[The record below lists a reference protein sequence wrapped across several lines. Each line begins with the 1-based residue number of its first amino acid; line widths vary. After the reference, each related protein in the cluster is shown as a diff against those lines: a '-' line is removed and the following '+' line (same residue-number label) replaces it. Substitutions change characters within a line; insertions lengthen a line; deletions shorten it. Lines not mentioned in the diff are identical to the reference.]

1 MKSVIR
7 FIVSLLM
14 PIILIGGGGMLM
26 GWGITN
32 EWDYVAWAGIGM
44 IGAGIVW
51 GLILW
56 FWVDSSGW

>member
-1 MKSVIR
+1 MKSAIR
-7 FIVSLLM
+7 FIVTLLM
-14 PIILIGGGGMLM
+14 PVILVAGGGALM

-44 IGAGIVW
+44 IAGGIIW

-56 FWVDSSGW
+56 LWVDAGTW

>member
-1 MKSVIR
+1 MKSFVR

-14 PIILIGGGGMLM
+14 PIILIAGGGMLM

-44 IGAGIVW
+44 LAAGIIW

-56 FWVDSSGW
+56 FWVDAGSW

>member
-7 FIVSLLM
+7 FIVSLFM
-14 PIILIGGGGMLM
+14 PVILVAGGGMVM

-44 IGAGIVW
+44 LAAGIIW
-51 GLILW
+51 GLVLW
-56 FWVDSSGW
+56 LWVDAGTW

>member
-1 MKSVIR
+1 MPVIL
-7 FIVSLLM
+7 VA
-14 PIILIGGGGMLM
+14 GGGALM

-44 IGAGIVW
+44 IAGGIIW

-56 FWVDSSGW
+56 LWVDAGTW

>member
-1 MKSVIR
+1 MKSFVR

-14 PIILIGGGGMLM
+14 PIILIAGGGMLT

-44 IGAGIVW
+44 LAAGIIW
-51 GLILW
+51 GLVLW
-56 FWVDSSGW
+56 LWVDLNSW